1 MVVIP
6 TPKCHWILM
15 LLSYFSTLKA
25 AKWPGEIR
33 AITASRLAPIPDSS
47 HILYPSAMLTISGF
61 PFKLMSHSKTA
72 THFLIPLLLS

>member
-25 AKWPGEIR
+25 AKWPGEVR
-33 AITASRLAPIPDSS
+33 AITASHLAPIPDSKS
-47 HILYPSAMLTISGF
+47 YSLPICHADYLWFSFQADV
-61 PFKLMSHSKTA
+61 
-72 THFLIPLLLS
+72 PL